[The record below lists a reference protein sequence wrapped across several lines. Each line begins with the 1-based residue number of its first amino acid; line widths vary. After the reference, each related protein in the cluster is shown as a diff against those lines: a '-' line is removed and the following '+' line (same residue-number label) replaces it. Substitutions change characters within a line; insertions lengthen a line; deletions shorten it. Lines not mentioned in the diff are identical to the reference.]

1 MRYHCKTGNM
11 LMASKL
17 IMEAPNMDILPK
29 NNDKEVVFDELAC
42 INLAKLDPMKFKPLY
57 EKYYEQIFRFIYNR
71 IEDKKLA
78 YDITADVFYK
88 SLLKL
93 PTYQYQNIPFSSWL
107 FRIARNELI
116 DIFRKNKAVRVV
128 SINSLKIQDIMDD
141 IELDYREEYRPK
153 LIQLIENMD
162 NDDLQLIEMRFFENK
177 SFKNISEIIS
187 ATEASV
193 KMRLYRLLKEMKS
206 QLVGGVKKI

>member
-1 MRYHCKTGNM
+1 
-11 LMASKL
+11 MANKR
-17 IMEAPNMDILPK
+17 IMKAPNMDVLPK
-29 NNDKEVVFDELAC
+29 KNNEEVVLEELAC
-42 INLAKLDPMKFKPLY
+42 INMAKQDPIKFKPLY

-88 SLLKL
+88 SILKL
-93 PTYQYQNIPFSSWL
+93 PTYEFQQIPFSSWL
-107 FRIARNELI
+107 YRIARNELI

-128 SINSLKIQDIMDD
+128 SINSLKIKDIIDD
-141 IELDYREEYRPK
+141 IELDYREEYKPK
-153 LIQLIENMD
+153 LIELIENLD

-187 ATEASV
+187 STEAAV

-206 QLVGGVKKI
+206 QLTGCTKKL

>member
-1 MRYHCKTGNM
+1 
-11 LMASKL
+11 
-17 IMEAPNMDILPK
+17 MDILPK
-29 NNDKEVVFDELAC
+29 TNNEEVVLDELAC
-42 INLAKLDPMKFKPLY
+42 INMAKHDPTKFKPLY

-88 SLLKL
+88 SILKL
-93 PTYQYQNIPFSSWL
+93 PTYEYQHIPFSSWL
-107 FRIARNELI
+107 YRIARNELI

-128 SINSLKIQDIMDD
+128 SINSLKIKDIIDD
-141 IELDYREEYRPK
+141 IELDYREEYKPQ
-153 LIQLIENMD
+153 LIQLIENLD

-187 ATEASV
+187 STEAGV
-193 KMRLYRLLKEMKS
+193 KMRLYRLLKEMRS
-206 QLVGGVKKI
+206 QLIGGTKKI